1 MNGAITSAD
10 EDVIATADGDL
21 TSDAISANGKVVLTS
36 NKGNVQTGALTAENE
51 SVTVEAK
58 DGITANGAVQA
69 RKEVSLLSKTGA
81 ISAGAGVTSEEEDV
95 TINAKGDITANG
107 AVQAGK
113 EIALSSAEGSI
124 HTVSGT
130 DAYLDAGTHIA
141 LQAENGNVG
150 SSDNVLRIRNNGNA
164 PIDATAKNVWLKGIT
179 NNSGDDS
186 DTMTLQTVRVGNEF
200 RTVSEGA
207 LTIKEATNESGE
219 TVTSVEAGTVGL
231 TAARGIRVD
240 GAVTAEEDVT
250 AEAKGD
256 VLVNST
262 VDAKTATLTAGDDV
276 IIDRAITV
284 VSDFTA
290 KAKGRIYETESGVLK
305 TTGDKDQVELEAGR
319 GIAFANENNSFI
331 RLNAHGAENESA
343 PGTYNAIDGNVSVT
357 VNGDR
362 EWKVIAPE
370 ITDADIPVKGIL
382 TTIGSPVNGN
392 VTLTNVGENATVVL
406 YKNGIVTHSGEA
418 GEGNVSIATDKAIVV
433 TQGIQ
438 AANNVAVTSNTGHVF
453 VKNSLTAKAGSANV
467 STGEGNIHI
476 GANVASGQGTA
487 LTTGNGNIHVGA
499 NIASGQG
506 AALTTGNGKITVD
519 NLVAAN
525 NGNVSLVTGAG
536 DISVNDKVIA
546 RSGDLTED
554 KGNVTVTTGKGDI
567 ELGDNGENVKTVSA
581 DKKITLTTDL
591 GKIKI
596 EGGTESSS
604 GDITM
609 SAKSENYTPGAE
621 GMNILLDGHGKVK
634 AAGYVNLQSENG
646 DVHVTGL

>member
-1 MNGAITSAD
+1 MGRKGRNTEIQGVGGTAQTGAVTAEEGNIKVTGCGDVTTEGKLSAEKGAITVTSLTGNVEVKDGAVAENTVTLKADEGSIAVNGAVTSAD
-10 EDVIATADGDL
+10 EDVIAAADGDL

-58 DGITANGAVQA
+58 DGITADGAVQA
-69 RKEVSLLSKTGA
+69 RKEVSLLSKKGA

-150 SSDNVLRIRNNGNA
+150 SSDNVLRIRNKGNA
-164 PIDATAKNVWLKGIT
+164 PIDVTAKNAWLKGIT

-319 GIAFANENNSFI
+319 GIAFTNENNSFI
-331 RLNAHGAENESA
+331 RLNVHGAENESA

-382 TTIGSPVNGN
+382 ATIGSPVNGN
-392 VTLTNVGENATVVL
+392 VTLTIVGENATVVL
-406 YKNGIVTHSGEA
+406 YKNGIVTNSGEA

-487 LTTGNGNIHVGA
+487 LTTGNGNIHIGA

-506 AALTTGNGKITVD
+506 VALTTGNGKITVD
-519 NLVAAN
+519 NLVVAN

-546 RSGDLTED
+546 RSG
-554 KGNVTVTTGKGDI
+554 
-567 ELGDNGENVKTVSA
+567 S
-581 DKKITLTTDL
+581 
-591 GKIKI
+591 
-596 EGGTESSS
+596 
-604 GDITM
+604 
-609 SAKSENYTPGAE
+609 
-621 GMNILLDGHGKVK
+621 
-634 AAGYVNLQSENG
+634 
-646 DVHVTGL
+646 